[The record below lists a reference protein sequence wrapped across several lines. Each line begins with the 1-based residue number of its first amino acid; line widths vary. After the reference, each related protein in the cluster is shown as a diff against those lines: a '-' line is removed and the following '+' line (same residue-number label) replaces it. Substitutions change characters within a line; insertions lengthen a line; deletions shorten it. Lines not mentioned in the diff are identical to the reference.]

1 MAVLPHLSDEARA
14 WIYPTVA
21 PVSAETQS
29 ALRKRLS
36 RFVDTWTSH
45 EHPVEGGS
53 TVLHDRFVL
62 LAGLQVNG
70 QVPSGCAIDEATRA
84 VKEAASECEIEWLP
98 SLHVIYRADD
108 GSIEA
113 VSRSTFQNR
122 IDRGDVTSTTP
133 IFDPSV
139 TTLGAV
145 RDGAFEQPAHQS
157 WAEKAFSFPAAA

>member
-14 WIYPTVA
+14 WIHPTVA

-29 ALRKRLS
+29 ALCKRLN

-53 TVLHDRFVL
+53 AVLYDRFVL
-62 LAGLQVNG
+62 LAGLQANG
-70 QVPSGCAIDEATRA
+70 QVPSGCAIDEATRT

-122 IDRGDVTSTTP
+122 IDRGDVTSSTP

-145 RDGAFEQPAHQS
+145 RDGAFEEPAHQS